1 MVRKQSYKTYRT
13 QKGRGE
19 GNQAA
24 FNRADGKADVNG
36 ASPQEPRLCRRRRA
50 SALCGNPSARGA
62 PLALAGHRPCRK
74 LRYNTFPLQQDWRGA
89 PCGNLPTLENNIVAF
104 ASGGLRARS
113 LPPELAAPL
122 EANPR
127 RLGVSGV
134 WVQDV
139 LRHTYASYHAK
150 LFRDLPRL
158 QVNIGHRDISLLSS
172 RYVNMSEIAKADAEK
187 FFLNSN

>member
-13 QKGRGE
+13 QKGCRKV
-19 GNQAA
+19 NQAA
-24 FNRADGKADVNG
+24 FNRTDGKTDVNG

-89 PCGNLPTLENNIVAF
+89 PCGNLPTLENDIVAF

-158 QVNIGHRDISLLSS
+158 QVNMGHRDISLLSS

>member
-1 MVRKQSYKTYRT
+1 M
-13 QKGRGE
+13 
-19 GNQAA
+19 
-24 FNRADGKADVNG
+24 
-36 ASPQEPRLCRRRRA
+36 
-50 SALCGNPSARGA
+50 
-62 PLALAGHRPCRK
+62 
-74 LRYNTFPLQQDWRGA
+74 
-89 PCGNLPTLENNIVAF
+89 PTLENNIVAF

-113 LPPELAAPL
+113 LPPELAARWKL
-122 EANPR
+122 IRDASGFR
-127 RLGVSGV
+127 GV

-158 QVNIGHRDISLLSS
+158 QVNMGHRDISLLSS